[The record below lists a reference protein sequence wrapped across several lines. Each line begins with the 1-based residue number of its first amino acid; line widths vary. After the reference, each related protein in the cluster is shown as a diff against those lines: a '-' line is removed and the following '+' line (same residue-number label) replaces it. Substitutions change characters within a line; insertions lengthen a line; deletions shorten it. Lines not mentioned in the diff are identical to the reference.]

1 MFANF
6 RTVERVLYG
15 NGVAARLGKE
25 AFDLGARKVALITDK
40 GLVAA
45 GIHLPLMASL
55 EKAGIEAL
63 LYDDTEKDPSP
74 ASIEK
79 AAAWVKESGVDM
91 LVGLGGGSALDST
104 KATSVLATNEAPMSR
119 YFGLHKVPSPCL
131 PTILVPT
138 TAGTGSEMTSNA
150 VLNDPETNSKMGTV
164 SDYLYARLVLLDPEL
179 TLGLPP
185 FYTAITGLD
194 AIVHGIESFVNL
206 NATDF
211 TDALNIRGLRMLVE
225 NIREAYANGGN
236 LRAREQM
243 LYGAAM
249 TGMAFSN
256 TQNGIIHA
264 LGMSVSNELHI
275 PHGLMMAVC
284 APMGISFNALAAPQ
298 KFATIAE
305 ILGSAPAG
313 ASVREKARSAAAGF
327 AALMDDLGIRQ
338 GLSHYG
344 IKKSDLRAIAEKGA
358 AYKRLMDG
366 NPRKG
371 TADDLERLLEEF
383 F

>member
-1 MFANF
+1 
-6 RTVERVLYG
+6 
-15 NGVAARLGKE
+15 
-25 AFDLGARKVALITDK
+25 
-40 GLVAA
+40 
-45 GIHLPLMASL
+45 MAWTFL
-55 EKAGIEAL
+55 W
-63 LYDDTEKDPSP
+63 
-74 ASIEK
+74 
-79 AAAWVKESGVDM
+79 AW
-91 LVGLGGGSALDST
+91 GGGSALDST
-104 KATSVLATNEAPMSR
+104 KATALLATHEGPISR

-131 PTILVPT
+131 PTILIPT

-150 VLNDPETNSKMGTV
+150 VLNDPETHSKMGTV

-185 FYTAITGLD
+185 FYTVITGLD
-194 AIVHGIESFVNL
+194 ALVHGIESFVNI

-211 TDALNIRGLRMLVE
+211 TDALNIRAMRMLVE

-236 LRAREQM
+236 LKAREQM

-249 TGMAFSN
+249 SGMAFSN

-264 LGMSVSNELHI
+264 LGMSVPNEHHI

-284 APMGISFNALAAPQ
+284 APMGLTFNALAVPE
-298 KFATIAE
+298 KFAVIAD

-313 ASVREKARSAAAGF
+313 ASVRDKARSAARGF
-327 AALMDDLGIRQ
+327 MTLMDDLGIRQ

-344 IKKSDLRAIAEKGA
+344 IQKDELRLIAEKA
-358 AYKRLMDG
+358 VAYKRLMDG

-371 TADDLERLLEEF
+371 TADDLEKLLEEF